1 MTAIDTASMS
11 KDQVAS
17 LKSKL
22 NINKLTAAQ
31 KTILA
36 NLIEVT
42 GFSESVRS
50 DNEAE
55 LFIQL
60 TIEHSLFGCSTI
72 GISLQDEVY
81 ENDASFK
88 AFRTFYGMAIA
99 TEVYDINI
107 EELSD
112 LDAEMFLQSQIEAEL
127 SAVEA

>member
-1 MTAIDTASMS
+1 M
-11 KDQVAS
+11 
-17 LKSKL
+17 
-22 NINKLTAAQ
+22 NKLTAAQ

-36 NLIEVT
+36 SLIEAT
-42 GFSESVRS
+42 GFNPVSMLGGKVKDVDAANAEL
-50 DNEAE
+50 ETE

-60 TIEHSLFGCSTI
+60 TIECCFLG
-72 GISLQDEVY
+72 GISMQDEVY
-81 ENDASFK
+81 ENDATFK

-99 TEVYDINI
+99 TEIFDIKI